1 MRHVSL
7 IISNLPGM
15 EYRYYIVGI
24 HNSSGG
30 FTSQWVMNII
40 SCWSAWV
47 PYQNHEKDAA
57 FSTEGL
63 EWD

>member
-30 FTSQWVMNII
+30 FRNLEGS
-40 SCWSAWV
+40 SATGMRSALKFLGCNAHF
-47 PYQNHEKDAA
+47 QSHEVA
-57 FSTEGL
+57 SS
-63 EWD
+63 